1 MFGKMFAKLQRWVGK
16 IQDRVC
22 NTLEAKEAEIRQT
35 REEICGSEGVK
46 KHGLRMHLKA
56 VSNKKKRLSKINDA
70 LTAIYETFNFM
81 AKLCDSFSYQLV
93 PTLALLILLAGRF
106 EGVLAFV
113 VGTLINTIMV
123 FGVLCVIMYASHVRK
138 YVPEIHLWNQKTQRI
153 CKAIF
158 LAVTA
163 IKVLY
168 TVLTPVWTMLV
179 VVIASVITG
188 LYLARDELKV
198 LLER

>member
-1 MFGKMFAKLQRWVGK
+1 MIGKLFAKLRHWVGE

-22 NTLEAKEAEIRQT
+22 DALEKKEAEIRQKH
-35 REEICGSEGVK
+35 EEICGSEGVK
-46 KHGLRMHLKA
+46 KQELRMQLKA

-93 PTLALLILLAGRF
+93 PTLALFILLAGRF